1 VLVVT
6 WDLMTSSH
14 VWALETGF
22 SRLERTEMRD
32 WGFSSVEEHLPAK
45 CKALNLVPSTRKK
58 KKKER
63 KNRKK
68 KKTKKT
74 KKKKKGLK

>member
-1 VLVVT
+1 
-6 WDLMTSSH
+6 MTSSH

-45 CKALNLVPSTRKK
+45 CKKK
-58 KKKER
+58 
-63 KNRKK
+63 N
-68 KKTKKT
+68 T